1 MKVTNITNETGSI
14 SQDVRLPFLRKDG
27 SNINLTLKSGEYTY
41 IEHKG
46 NNSILRLYE
55 KKRIL
60 KITQEDLP
68 ENYSYYKVYNNI
80 SIVEKVKK
88 TLKTVVKI
96 FTKEEDVSAI
106 EEIHDISLKEELTS
120 TLAEESSADEPI
132 EVEIIVPE
140 DSVEIKNKGGRPKG
154 SKNKSKRG
162 RPKAKKQKK
171 RTKK

>member
-14 SQDVRLPFLRKDG
+14 PQDVRLPFLKKDG
-27 SNINLTLKSGEYTY
+27 SNINLTLKSGEYIY

-68 ENYSYYKVYNNI
+68 KNYSYYKVYNNI

-106 EEIHDISLKEELTS
+106 EEIHDNSLKEELNV
-120 TLAEESSADEPI
+120 DKPI
-132 EVEIIVPE
+132 EVEVIVPE

-154 SKNKSKRG
+154 SKNKPKRG
-162 RPKAKKQKK
+162 RPKTKKQKK